1 MKIGIDLGGSHI
13 AIGVIDDKG
22 YIVEKA
28 EKRLLSKDKK
38 DIKTSIETYIVK
50 NVKELMEKYK
60 IKEIG
65 IAVPGTIKSTEIIKS
80 VNLGVKNYN
89 LVENLKKEIN
99 LPIKIRNDAKC
110 AAIAENKMGALK
122 DYKRSIFL
130 SLGTGIGGAVII
142 NNELLD
148 TGDLSGCEFGH
159 MIIQKDGIR
168 CNCGKKGCFEK
179 YASMKALKTNL
190 RDALG
195 LDENTRGQELLD
207 MLRKNKDNYVINK
220 IVDEYIEYLSIG
232 ISNLIDVFEPEA
244 VCLGGSFVYFADV
257 LLEKLKNNNY
267 IIASV
272 GNGLFTTGGHYIM
285 IYGVNGNN
293 LKIYDPFLYKGKFDT
308 STRRGKAYVDGDT
321 VICSTTNFKN
331 YANYKRFF
339 CYKYN
344 RTDNSN
350 ENKSEMTSYTR
361 FVRVSSRLNI
371 RSGAGIENKIIGKL
385 NNNERVTVYET
396 KGNWSRIGENKW
408 VSSDYLAEKS
418 VNVNRNTVGQYK
430 RLKNRTYLYS
440 KSNLTGKK
448 YTYLAKT
455 QVKIIRNVSSNID
468 YVYVVKTGRYAYI
481 RTNAYK

>member
-22 YIVEKA
+22 YIVEKV

-99 LPIKIRNDAKC
+99 LPIKIRNDAKY

-257 LLEKLKNNNY
+257 LLEKLKNNIQRKKY
-267 IIASV
+267 
-272 GNGLFTTGGHYIM
+272 LF
-285 IYGVNGNN
+285 
-293 LKIYDPFLYKGKFDT
+293 
-308 STRRGKAYVDGDT
+308 
-321 VICSTTNFKN
+321 
-331 YANYKRFF
+331 
-339 CYKYN
+339 
-344 RTDNSN
+344 
-350 ENKSEMTSYTR
+350 
-361 FVRVSSRLNI
+361 NI
-371 RSGAGIENKIIGKL
+371 RKELIIIPAALGNDAGIIG
-385 NNNERVTVYET
+385 
-396 KGNWSRIGENKW
+396 SC
-408 VSSDYLAEKS
+408 
-418 VNVNRNTVGQYK
+418 Q
-430 RLKNRTYLYS
+430 
-440 KSNLTGKK
+440 
-448 YTYLAKT
+448 
-455 QVKIIRNVSSNID
+455 
-468 YVYVVKTGRYAYI
+468 
-481 RTNAYK
+481 